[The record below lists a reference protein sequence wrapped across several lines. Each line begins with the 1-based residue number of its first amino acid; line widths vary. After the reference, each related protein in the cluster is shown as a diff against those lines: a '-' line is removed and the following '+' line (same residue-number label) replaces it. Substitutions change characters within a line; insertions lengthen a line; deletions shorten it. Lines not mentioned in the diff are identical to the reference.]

1 MKVEAL
7 DHLVVNVT
15 DVERSADW
23 YKRVLGMQRLDSE
36 QQAGQH
42 RTAMLFGRQKI
53 NLRPMSVS
61 KQAWFTADHEAAG
74 SDDLCFLTE
83 STPEQVVAHLKVCGV
98 EITAG
103 PEPRSGARG
112 TIISVYCRDP
122 DGSLIEVSSYHDK

>member
-74 SDDLCFLTE
+74 SDDLCFLTSMSSSPTATTSNTTSATAS
-83 STPEQVVAHLKVCGV
+83 STSPCCS
-98 EITAG
+98 
-103 PEPRSGARG
+103 PP
-112 TIISVYCRDP
+112 
-122 DGSLIEVSSYHDK
+122 